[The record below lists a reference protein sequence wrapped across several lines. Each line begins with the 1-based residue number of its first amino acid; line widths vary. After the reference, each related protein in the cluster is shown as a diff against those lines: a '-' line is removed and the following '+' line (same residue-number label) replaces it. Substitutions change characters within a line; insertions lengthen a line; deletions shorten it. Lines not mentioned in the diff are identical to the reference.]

1 MCPGSP
7 PQMRHTEGT
16 LRGWLCPH
24 VSLLSLS
31 QAYHLFQLLKLQ
43 RVFVTRSGEL
53 VGAVS
58 RAEVRGGKQGEK
70 G

>member
-7 PQMRHTEGT
+7 PQMCHTEGT